1 MDTGSIG
8 AFAAYFVI
16 CSTESARQ
24 TNAVAEEVIHLL
36 KQENEY
42 PLHKEGEADSGW
54 VIVDYGDV
62 VLHIFSPEERDL
74 YRLEEVWKE
83 AKTILRMD

>member
-16 CSTESARQ
+16 CSTESERQ

-36 KQENEY
+36 KLEKEY

>member
-16 CSTESARQ
+16 CSTESERQ
-24 TNAVAEEVIHLL
+24 TDAVAEEVIQLL
-36 KQENEY
+36 KKENEY
-42 PLHKEGEADSGW
+42 PLHKEGENSSGW

-62 VLHIFSPEERDL
+62 VFHIFSAEERKK
-74 YRLEEVWKE
+74 YSLEDVWKS
-83 AKTILRMD
+83 AKIILQIG